1 MTSVLRSILISA
13 GIVTAV
19 AMLQPRLH
27 AQQIGGIFSGL
38 QMNGIT
44 NDEEDTTEIT
54 SDSADIDLEN
64 NVITLYGNVTVNDGT
79 NLITCSKMEIYLEE
93 DAADSLVGTAEK
105 PEDSPDGKQEKQ
117 GTRPEAAGDA
127 DNGADEPASE
137 SEDEEEEEESKNIR
151 LIVCVG
157 DVVCTKKADEDDPDG
172 QDQIAMSG
180 RAEFDVRKE
189 VITMTGAH
197 SNLAGVLPGT
207 VYESLQEHVRANIIA
222 GYPLMTQGET
232 WMVGETFTVFIKEN
246 NRTKVGDMKFYYTG
260 ASLFSEE
267 QDSEEEEKTAS
278 STLISAK
285 DADID
290 LENNLITLTGDVDV
304 DEEFNKVTCRKMVV
318 TLKDKDS
325 GNAGETASENE
336 EDAMTGN
343 KEISRI
349 ACTGDVVLMRRK
361 APDSN
366 GDDQI
371 AMSDRADYDALKE
384 IVDMTGS
391 PVLMQGSNRL
401 YGNHIKVHLKEN
413 NRMEVETAKA
423 NLVGKLLSSENDRDV
438 SGIPITTVTAKT
450 ANILPND
457 KITLSKN
464 VVVDDGTGR
473 ITCEEMQIFMRED
486 SSNPIFTA
494 GNQPEADNAGEEGGD
509 ELRND
514 ISKIVCSG
522 NVVYRKKSE
531 NGQEQV
537 VLARKADYDAANET
551 IVMSGSHTNPE
562 GELPQETYAEIKR
575 MIEPDGAKASDNE
588 YEQFSILMQ
597 GSNWIAGTPI
607 KIFPKEGNRITIT
620 SFKSGLKQGARSKKS
635 QKGKDTP

>member
-1 MTSVLRSILISA
+1 MTYVLRSILIST
-13 GIVTAV
+13 GIIIAA
-19 AMLQPRLH
+19 AMLQPHLH
-27 AQQIGGIFSGL
+27 AQKIGGMFSGL

-79 NLITCSKMEIYLEE
+79 NLITCNKMEIYLEE

-105 PEDSPDGKQEKQ
+105 PVDPSADKQEKQ
-117 GTRPEAAGDA
+117 KTADDA
-127 DNGADEPASE
+127 DDDADESASE
-137 SEDEEEEEESKNIR
+137 TGDEEEEEKKNIR
-151 LIVCVG
+151 MIVCTG
-157 DVVCTKKADEDDPDG
+157 DVVCKKKADKDDPDG

-189 VITMTGAH
+189 IILMSGAH
-197 SNLAGVLPGT
+197 SNLAGMLSES
-207 VYESLQEHVRANIIA
+207 VYESMQQHVRANIIA
-222 GYPLMTQGET
+222 SYPLMTQGDT

-246 NRTKVGDMKFYYTG
+246 NRTKVSDMKFYYTG

-267 QDSEEEEKTAS
+267 ADSEAEEKTAS
-278 STLISAK
+278 ATLISTK
-285 DADID
+285 NADID

-304 DEEFNKVTCRKMVV
+304 DEEFNKVTCSKMVI
-318 TLKDKDS
+318 TLKEKEDEEETVAA
-325 GNAGETASENE
+325 NAEDDMTENR
-336 EDAMTGN
+336 
-343 KEISRI
+343 EISGI
-349 ACTGDVVLMRRK
+349 ACSGDVVLLRRK

-366 GDDQI
+366 GEDQI

-413 NRMEVETAKA
+413 NRMEVETARA
-423 NLVGKLLSSENDRDV
+423 NLAGKLLSSENDRDP
-438 SGIPITTVTAKT
+438 SGIPMTMVTAKR

-457 KITLSKN
+457 KITLSQN
-464 VVVDDGTGR
+464 VVVDDGTGK
-473 ITCEEMQIFMRED
+473 ITCEEMEIFMRED
-486 SSNPIFTA
+486 SDPFFTA
-494 GNQPEADNAGEEGGD
+494 ENQAETDDAEGKEND
-509 ELRND
+509 ELRSD

-531 NGQEQV
+531 NGQEQI

-551 IVMSGSHTNPE
+551 IVMSGSHTDPE
-562 GELPQETYAEIKR
+562 GEIPQETYAEIKR
-575 MIEPDGAKASDNE
+575 VIKPDEAASTDNE

-620 SFKSGLKQGARSKKS
+620 SFKSGLKGSRSRSS
-635 QKGKDTP
+635 QKGNNK

>member
-1 MTSVLRSILISA
+1 MTYVLRSILIST
-13 GIVTAV
+13 GIIIAA
-19 AMLQPRLH
+19 AMLQPHLH
-27 AQQIGGIFSGL
+27 AQKIGGMFSGL

-79 NLITCSKMEIYLEE
+79 NLITCNKMEIYLEE

-105 PEDSPDGKQEKQ
+105 PVDPSADKQEKQ
-117 GTRPEAAGDA
+117 KTADDA
-127 DNGADEPASE
+127 DDDADESASE
-137 SEDEEEEEESKNIR
+137 TGDEEEEEKKNIR
-151 LIVCVG
+151 MIVCTG
-157 DVVCTKKADEDDPDG
+157 DVVCKKKADKDDPDG
-172 QDQIAMSG
+172 QDQIAMSD
-180 RAEFDVRKE
+180 RAEFDVQKE
-189 VITMTGAH
+189 IILMSGAH
-197 SNLAGVLPGT
+197 SNLAGMLSES
-207 VYESLQEHVRANIIA
+207 VYESMQQHVRANIIA
-222 GYPLMTQGET
+222 SYPLMTQGDT

-246 NRTKVGDMKFYYTG
+246 NRTKVSDMKFYYTG

-267 QDSEEEEKTAS
+267 ADSEAEEKTAS
-278 STLISAK
+278 ATLISTK
-285 DADID
+285 NADID

-304 DEEFNKVTCRKMVV
+304 DEEFNKVTCSKMVI
-318 TLKDKDS
+318 TLKEKEDEEETVAA
-325 GNAGETASENE
+325 NA
-336 EDAMTGN
+336 EDDMTEN
-343 KEISRI
+343 KEISGI
-349 ACTGDVVLMRRK
+349 ACSGDVVLLRRK

-366 GDDQI
+366 GEDQI

-413 NRMEVETAKA
+413 NRMEVETARA
-423 NLVGKLLSSENDRDV
+423 NLAGKLLSSENDRDT
-438 SGIPITTVTAKT
+438 SGIPMTMVTAKR

-457 KITLSKN
+457 KITLSQN
-464 VVVDDGTGR
+464 VVVDDGTGK
-473 ITCEEMQIFMRED
+473 ITCEEMEIFMRED
-486 SSNPIFTA
+486 SDPFFTA
-494 GNQPEADNAGEEGGD
+494 ENQAETDDAEGKEND
-509 ELRND
+509 ELRSD

-531 NGQEQV
+531 NGQEQI

-551 IVMSGSHTNPE
+551 IVMSGSHTDPE
-562 GELPQETYAEIKR
+562 GEIPQETYAEIKR
-575 MIEPDGAKASDNE
+575 VIKPDEAASTDNE

-620 SFKSGLKQGARSKKS
+620 SFKSGLKGSRSRSS
-635 QKGKDTP
+635 QKGNNK

>member
-1 MTSVLRSILISA
+1 MTYVLRSILIST
-13 GIVTAV
+13 GIIIAA
-19 AMLQPRLH
+19 AMLQPHLH
-27 AQQIGGIFSGL
+27 AQKIGGMFSGL

-79 NLITCSKMEIYLEE
+79 NLITCNKMEIYLEE

-105 PEDSPDGKQEKQ
+105 PVDPSADKQEKQ
-117 GTRPEAAGDA
+117 KTADDA
-127 DNGADEPASE
+127 DDDADESASE
-137 SEDEEEEEESKNIR
+137 TGDEEEEEKKNIR
-151 LIVCVG
+151 MIVCTG
-157 DVVCTKKADEDDPDG
+157 DVVCKKKADKDDPDG
-172 QDQIAMSG
+172 QDQIAMSD

-189 VITMTGAH
+189 IILMSGAH
-197 SNLAGVLPGT
+197 SNLAGMLSES
-207 VYESLQEHVRANIIA
+207 VYESMQQHVRANIIA
-222 GYPLMTQGET
+222 SYPLMTQGDT

-246 NRTKVGDMKFYYTG
+246 NRTKVSDMKFYYTG

-267 QDSEEEEKTAS
+267 ADSEAEEKTAS
-278 STLISAK
+278 ATLISTK
-285 DADID
+285 NADID

-304 DEEFNKVTCRKMVV
+304 DEEFNKVTCSKMVI
-318 TLKDKDS
+318 TLKEKEDEEETVAA
-325 GNAGETASENE
+325 NAEDDMTENR
-336 EDAMTGN
+336 
-343 KEISRI
+343 EISGI
-349 ACTGDVVLMRRK
+349 ACSGDVVLLRRK

-366 GDDQI
+366 GEDQI

-413 NRMEVETAKA
+413 NRMEVETARA
-423 NLVGKLLSSENDRDV
+423 NLAGKLLSSENDRDT
-438 SGIPITTVTAKT
+438 SGIPMTMVTAKR

-457 KITLSKN
+457 KITLSQN
-464 VVVDDGTGR
+464 VVVDDGTGK
-473 ITCEEMQIFMRED
+473 ITCEEMEIFMRED
-486 SSNPIFTA
+486 SDPFFTA
-494 GNQPEADNAGEEGGD
+494 ENQAETDDAEGKEND
-509 ELRND
+509 ELRSD

-531 NGQEQV
+531 NGQEQI

-551 IVMSGSHTNPE
+551 IVMSGSHTDPE
-562 GELPQETYAEIKR
+562 GEIPQETYAEIKR
-575 MIEPDGAKASDNE
+575 VIKPDEAASTDNE

-620 SFKSGLKQGARSKKS
+620 SFKSGLKGSRSRSS
-635 QKGKDTP
+635 QKGNNK

>member
-1 MTSVLRSILISA
+1 MTYVLRSILIST
-13 GIVTAV
+13 GIIIAA
-19 AMLQPRLH
+19 AMLQPHLH
-27 AQQIGGIFSGL
+27 AQKIGGMFSGL

-79 NLITCSKMEIYLEE
+79 NLITCNKMEIYLEE

-105 PEDSPDGKQEKQ
+105 PVDPSADKQEKQ
-117 GTRPEAAGDA
+117 KTADDA
-127 DNGADEPASE
+127 DDDADESASE
-137 SEDEEEEEESKNIR
+137 TGDEEEEEKKNIR
-151 LIVCVG
+151 MIVCTG
-157 DVVCTKKADEDDPDG
+157 DVVCKKKADKDDPDG
-172 QDQIAMSG
+172 QDQIAMSD

-189 VITMTGAH
+189 IILMSGAH
-197 SNLAGVLPGT
+197 SNLAGMLPET
-207 VYESLQEHVRANIIA
+207 VYESMQQHVRANIIA
-222 GYPLMTQGET
+222 SYPLMTQGDT

-246 NRTKVGDMKFYYTG
+246 NRTKVSDMKFYYTG

-267 QDSEEEEKTAS
+267 ADSEPEEKTAS
-278 STLISAK
+278 ATLISTK
-285 DADID
+285 NADID

-304 DEEFNKVTCRKMVV
+304 DEEFNKVTCSKMVI
-318 TLKDKDS
+318 TLKEKEDEEETVAA
-325 GNAGETASENE
+325 NA
-336 EDAMTGN
+336 EDDMTEN
-343 KEISRI
+343 KEISGI
-349 ACTGDVVLMRRK
+349 ACSGDVVLLRRK

-366 GDDQI
+366 GEDQI

-413 NRMEVETAKA
+413 NRMEVETARA
-423 NLVGKLLSSENDRDV
+423 NLAGKLLSSENDRDT
-438 SGIPITTVTAKT
+438 SGIPMTTVTAKR

-457 KITLSKN
+457 KITLSQN
-464 VVVDDGTGR
+464 VVVDDGTGK
-473 ITCEEMQIFMRED
+473 ITCEEMEIFMRED
-486 SSNPIFTA
+486 SDPFFTA
-494 GNQPEADNAGEEGGD
+494 ENQAETDDAEGKEND
-509 ELRND
+509 ELRSD

-531 NGQEQV
+531 NGQEQI

-551 IVMSGSHTNPE
+551 IVMSGSHTDPE
-562 GELPQETYAEIKR
+562 GEIPQETYAEIKR
-575 MIEPDGAKASDNE
+575 VIKPDEAASTDNE

-620 SFKSGLKQGARSKKS
+620 SFKSGLKGARSRSS
-635 QKGKDTP
+635 QKGNNK

>member
-1 MTSVLRSILISA
+1 MTYVLRSILIST
-13 GIVTAV
+13 GIIIAA
-19 AMLQPRLH
+19 AMLQPHLH
-27 AQQIGGIFSGL
+27 AQKIGGMFSGL

-79 NLITCSKMEIYLEE
+79 NLITCNKMEIYLEE

-105 PEDSPDGKQEKQ
+105 PVDPSADKQEKQ
-117 GTRPEAAGDA
+117 KTADDA
-127 DNGADEPASE
+127 DDDADESASE
-137 SEDEEEEEESKNIR
+137 TGDEEEEEKKNIR
-151 LIVCVG
+151 MIVCTG
-157 DVVCTKKADEDDPDG
+157 DVVCKKKADKDDPDG
-172 QDQIAMSG
+172 QDQIAMSD

-189 VITMTGAH
+189 IILMSGAH
-197 SNLAGVLPGT
+197 SNLAGMLSES
-207 VYESLQEHVRANIIA
+207 VYESMQQHVRANIIA
-222 GYPLMTQGET
+222 SYPLMTQGDT

-246 NRTKVGDMKFYYTG
+246 NRTKVSDMKFYYTG

-267 QDSEEEEKTAS
+267 ADSEAEEKTAS
-278 STLISAK
+278 ATLVSTK
-285 DADID
+285 NADID

-304 DEEFNKVTCRKMVV
+304 DEEFNKVTCSKMVI
-318 TLKDKDS
+318 TLKEKEDEEETVAA
-325 GNAGETASENE
+325 NA
-336 EDAMTGN
+336 EDDMTEN
-343 KEISRI
+343 KEISGI
-349 ACTGDVVLMRRK
+349 ACSGDVVLLRRK

-366 GDDQI
+366 GEDQI

-413 NRMEVETAKA
+413 NRMEVETARA
-423 NLVGKLLSSENDRDV
+423 NLAGKLLSSENDRDT
-438 SGIPITTVTAKT
+438 SGIPMTMVTAKR

-457 KITLSKN
+457 KITLSQN
-464 VVVDDGTGR
+464 VVVDDGTGK
-473 ITCEEMQIFMRED
+473 ITCEEMEIFMRED
-486 SSNPIFTA
+486 SDPFFTA
-494 GNQPEADNAGEEGGD
+494 ENQAETDDAEGKEND
-509 ELRND
+509 ELRSD

-531 NGQEQV
+531 NGQEQI

-551 IVMSGSHTNPE
+551 IVMSGSHTDPE
-562 GELPQETYAEIKR
+562 GEIPQETYAEIKR
-575 MIEPDGAKASDNE
+575 VIKPDEEASTDNE

-620 SFKSGLKQGARSKKS
+620 SFKSGLKGSRSRSS
-635 QKGKDTP
+635 QKGNNK

>member
-1 MTSVLRSILISA
+1 MTYVLRSILIST
-13 GIVTAV
+13 GIIIAA
-19 AMLQPRLH
+19 AMLQPHLH
-27 AQQIGGIFSGL
+27 AQKIGGMFSGL

-79 NLITCSKMEIYLEE
+79 NLITCNKMEIYLEE

-105 PEDSPDGKQEKQ
+105 PVDPSADKQEKQ
-117 GTRPEAAGDA
+117 KTADDA
-127 DNGADEPASE
+127 DDDADESASE
-137 SEDEEEEEESKNIR
+137 TGDEEEEEKKNIR
-151 LIVCVG
+151 MIVCTG
-157 DVVCTKKADEDDPDG
+157 DVVCKKKADKDDPDG
-172 QDQIAMSG
+172 QDQIAMSD

-189 VITMTGAH
+189 IILMSGAH
-197 SNLAGVLPGT
+197 SNLAGMLSES
-207 VYESLQEHVRANIIA
+207 VYESMQQHVRANIIA
-222 GYPLMTQGET
+222 SYPLMTQGDT

-246 NRTKVGDMKFYYTG
+246 NRTKVSDMKFYYTG

-267 QDSEEEEKTAS
+267 ADSEAEGKTAS
-278 STLISAK
+278 ATLISTK
-285 DADID
+285 NADID

-304 DEEFNKVTCRKMVV
+304 DEEFNKVTCSKMVI
-318 TLKDKDS
+318 TLKEKEDEEETVAA
-325 GNAGETASENE
+325 NA
-336 EDAMTGN
+336 EDDMTEN
-343 KEISRI
+343 KEISGI
-349 ACTGDVVLMRRK
+349 ACSGDVVLLRRK

-366 GDDQI
+366 GEDQI

-413 NRMEVETAKA
+413 NRMEVETARA
-423 NLVGKLLSSENDRDV
+423 NLAGKLLSSENDRDT
-438 SGIPITTVTAKT
+438 SGIPMTMVTAKR

-457 KITLSKN
+457 KITLSQN
-464 VVVDDGTGR
+464 VVVDDGTGK
-473 ITCEEMQIFMRED
+473 ITCEEMEIFMRED
-486 SSNPIFTA
+486 SDPFFTA
-494 GNQPEADNAGEEGGD
+494 ENQAETDDAEGKEND
-509 ELRND
+509 ELRSD

-531 NGQEQV
+531 NGQEQI

-551 IVMSGSHTNPE
+551 IVMSGSHTDPE
-562 GELPQETYAEIKR
+562 GEIPQETYAEIKR
-575 MIEPDGAKASDNE
+575 VIKPDEAASTDNE

-620 SFKSGLKQGARSKKS
+620 SFKSGLKGSRSRSS
-635 QKGKDTP
+635 QKGNNK

>member
-1 MTSVLRSILISA
+1 MTYVLRSILIST
-13 GIVTAV
+13 GIIIAA
-19 AMLQPRLH
+19 AMLQPHLH
-27 AQQIGGIFSGL
+27 AQKIGGMFSGL

-79 NLITCSKMEIYLEE
+79 NLITCNKMEIYLEE

-105 PEDSPDGKQEKQ
+105 PVDPSEEKQEKQ
-117 GTRPEAAGDA
+117 SSKSEEADDA
-127 DNGADEPASE
+127 ENATDDSSE
-137 SEDEEEEEESKNIR
+137 NEEEEEKKNIR
-151 LIVCVG
+151 MIVCTG
-157 DVVCTKKADEDDPDG
+157 DVVCKKKAEKDDPDG
-172 QDQIAMSG
+172 QDQIAMSD

-189 VITMTGAH
+189 IILMSGAH
-197 SNLAGVLPGT
+197 SNLAAMLPES
-207 VYESLQEHVRANIIA
+207 VYESMQQHVRANIIA
-222 GYPLMTQGET
+222 SYPLMTQGDT

-246 NRTKVGDMKFYYTG
+246 NRTKVSDMKFYYTG

-267 QDSEEEEKTAS
+267 ADSEAEEKTAS
-278 STLISAK
+278 ATLISTRN
-285 DADID
+285 ADID

-304 DEEFNKVTCRKMVV
+304 DEEFNKVTCSKMVI
-318 TLKDKDS
+318 TLKEKES
-325 GNAGETASENE
+325 GDADETVAANA
-336 EDAMTGN
+336 EDDMTES
-343 KEISRI
+343 KEISGI
-349 ACTGDVVLMRRK
+349 ACTGDVVLLRRK
-361 APDSN
+361 SPDSN
-366 GDDQI
+366 GEDQI

-413 NRMEVETAKA
+413 NRMEVETARA
-423 NLVGKLLSSENDRDV
+423 SLAGKLLSSENDRDT
-438 SGIPITTVTAKT
+438 SGIPMTTVTAKR

-457 KITLSKN
+457 KITLSQN
-464 VVVDDGTGR
+464 VVVDDGTGK
-473 ITCEEMQIFMRED
+473 ITCEKMEIFMRED
-486 SSNPIFTA
+486 SDPFFTA
-494 GNQPEADNAGEEGGD
+494 ENQAETDNAEGKEND
-509 ELRND
+509 ELRSD
-514 ISKIVCSG
+514 ISRIVCSG

-531 NGQEQV
+531 NGQEQI

-551 IVMSGSHTNPE
+551 IVMSGSHTDPE
-562 GELPQETYAEIKR
+562 GEIPQETYAEIKR
-575 MIEPDGAKASDNE
+575 VIKPDEAASTDNE

-620 SFKSGLKQGARSKKS
+620 SFKSGLKGARSRSS
-635 QKGKDTP
+635 QKGNNK

>member
-1 MTSVLRSILISA
+1 MTYVLRSILIST
-13 GIVTAV
+13 GIIIAA
-19 AMLQPRLH
+19 AMLQPHLH
-27 AQQIGGIFSGL
+27 AQKIGGMFSGL

-79 NLITCSKMEIYLEE
+79 NLITCNKMEIYLEE

-105 PEDSPDGKQEKQ
+105 PVDPSADKQEKQ
-117 GTRPEAAGDA
+117 KTADDA
-127 DNGADEPASE
+127 DDDADESASE
-137 SEDEEEEEESKNIR
+137 TGDEEEEEKKNIR
-151 LIVCVG
+151 MIVCTG
-157 DVVCTKKADEDDPDG
+157 DVVCKKKADKDDPDG
-172 QDQIAMSG
+172 QDQIAMSD

-189 VITMTGAH
+189 IILMSGAH
-197 SNLAGVLPGT
+197 SNLAGMLSES
-207 VYESLQEHVRANIIA
+207 VYESMQQHVRANIIA
-222 GYPLMTQGET
+222 SYPLMTQGDT

-246 NRTKVGDMKFYYTG
+246 NRTKVSDMKFYYTG

-267 QDSEEEEKTAS
+267 ADSEAEEKTAS
-278 STLISAK
+278 ATLISTK
-285 DADID
+285 NADID

-304 DEEFNKVTCRKMVV
+304 DEEFNKVTCSKMVI
-318 TLKDKDS
+318 TLKEKEDEEETVAA
-325 GNAGETASENE
+325 NA
-336 EDAMTGN
+336 EDDMTEN
-343 KEISRI
+343 KEISGI
-349 ACTGDVVLMRRK
+349 ACSGDVVLLRRK

-366 GDDQI
+366 GEDQI

-413 NRMEVETAKA
+413 NRMEVETARA
-423 NLVGKLLSSENDRDV
+423 NLAGKLLSSENDRDT
-438 SGIPITTVTAKT
+438 SGIPMTMVTAKR

-457 KITLSKN
+457 KITLSQN
-464 VVVDDGTGR
+464 VVVDDGTGK
-473 ITCEEMQIFMRED
+473 ITCEEMEIFMRED
-486 SSNPIFTA
+486 SDPFFTA
-494 GNQPEADNAGEEGGD
+494 ENQAETDDAEGKEND
-509 ELRND
+509 ELRSD

-531 NGQEQV
+531 NGQEQI

-551 IVMSGSHTNPE
+551 IVMSGSHTDPE
-562 GELPQETYAEIKR
+562 GEIPQETYAEIKR
-575 MIEPDGAKASDNE
+575 VIKPDEAASTDNE

-620 SFKSGLKQGARSKKS
+620 SFKSGLKGSRSRSS
-635 QKGKDTP
+635 QKGNNK

>member
-1 MTSVLRSILISA
+1 MTSVLRSILIFL

-64 NVITLYGNVTVNDGT
+64 NIITLYGNVTVNDGT
-79 NLITCSKMEIYLEE
+79 NLITCNKMEIYLEE

-105 PEDSPDGKQEKQ
+105 PEDSSEEKQEKQ
-117 GTRPEAAGDA
+117 SPRSEDSGDA
-127 DNGADEPASE
+127 EDGADEPASD
-137 SEDEEEEEESKNIR
+137 SEDEEEERKNIR

-157 DVVCTKKADEDDPDG
+157 DVVCTKKADEGDPEG
-172 QDQIAMSG
+172 QDQVAMSG

-197 SNLAGVLPGT
+197 SNLAGVLPET
-207 VYESLQEHVRANIIA
+207 VYASIQQRVRANIIA
-222 GYPLMTQGET
+222 NDPLMMQGET
-232 WMVGETFTVFIKEN
+232 WLLGETFTVFIREN
-246 NRTKVGDMKFYYTG
+246 NRTKVSDMKFYYTG

-267 QDSEEEEKTAS
+267 SDSEQEEKTAS
-278 STLISAK
+278 STLISTK

-304 DEEFNKVTCRKMVV
+304 DEEFNKVTCSKMVV
-318 TLKDKDS
+318 TLKEKADDVDETVAAGAKD
-325 GNAGETASENE
+325 
-336 EDAMTGN
+336 DMTGS
-343 KEISRI
+343 KEIAGI
-349 ACTGDVVLMRRK
+349 ACTGDVVLLRRK

-366 GDDQI
+366 GEDQI

-413 NRMEVETAKA
+413 NRMEVDTARA
-423 NLVGKLLSSENDRDV
+423 NLAGKLLSSENDRNT
-438 SGIPITTVTAKT
+438 SGLTMTTVTARR

-457 KITLSKN
+457 KITLSQN
-464 VVVDDGTGR
+464 VVVDDGTGK
-473 ITCEEMQIFMRED
+473 ITCEEMEIFMRED
-486 SSNPIFTA
+486 SSNSLFSA
-494 GNQPEADNAGEEGGD
+494 GDRTEADNAEGTESD
-509 ELRND
+509 ELRGD

-522 NVVYRKKSE
+522 NVVYRKHSE
-531 NGQEQV
+531 SGQEQV
-537 VLARKADYDAANET
+537 VLARRADYDATNET
-551 IVMSGSHTNPE
+551 IVMTGSHTAPE
-562 GELPQETYAEIKR
+562 GEIPQETYAEIKR
-575 MIEPDGAKASDNE
+575 MLEPDNATPGGKDS
-588 YEQFSILMQ
+588 EQFSLLMQ

-620 SFKSGLKQGARSKKS
+620 SFKSGLKNGSRSKKS
-635 QKGKDTP
+635 QKGNDK